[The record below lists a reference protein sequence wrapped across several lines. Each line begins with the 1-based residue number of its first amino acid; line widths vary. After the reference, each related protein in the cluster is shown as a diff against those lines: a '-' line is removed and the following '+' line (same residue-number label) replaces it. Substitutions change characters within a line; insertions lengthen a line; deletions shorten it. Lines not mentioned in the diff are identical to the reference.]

1 MTRDAPD
8 ATSLT
13 GGSATPRR
21 SPNAGSGRTAS
32 GLAFALVSASAFG
45 LSGSLARGLLES
57 GWSAGAA
64 AGVRMGV
71 AAAVVALPAAL
82 AMRGRW
88 TLVRRAT
95 PTVLLY
101 GLLAVAGAQLCYFY
115 AVQTLQV
122 GVALLI
128 EYMAPVAVVVF
139 LWVARGERPGRLTVA
154 GAVVAMAGLALV
166 LGLLSGVSLDGVGVL
181 WALGATIGAAT
192 YFLLSADDRVGLPPV
207 ALAGGGLL
215 VGSAAL
221 GLGGLV
227 GVLPMTASTVDATL
241 GDVALPWWLLVGLL
255 GVVTAALAYVTG
267 IAAGR
272 RLGSRVASFVALSEV
287 LMAVLFAWLLLDE
300 LPTTAQLLGGLL
312 VLAGVVLV
320 KVGEPR
326 HVEEHGATSPTVEPL
341 PPA

>member
-1 MTRDAPD
+1 MNSDTPD
-8 ATSLT
+8 VARRTS
-13 GGSATPRR
+13 PR
-21 SPNAGSGRTAS
+21 SPHAGTGRTAS
-32 GLAFALVSASAFG
+32 GLTFALASAAAFG
-45 LSGSLARGLLES
+45 LSGSLARGLLET

-71 AAAVVALPAAL
+71 AAVVVAVPAAL

-88 TLVRRAT
+88 HLVRRAA

-115 AVQTLQV
+115 AVQTLDV
-122 GVALLI
+122 GVALLV
-128 EYMAPVAVVVF
+128 EYTSPVAVVLF
-139 LWVARGERPGRLTVA
+139 LWVTRGERPGRSTVL
-154 GAVVAMAGLALV
+154 GALVAVGGLALV
-166 LGLLSGVSLDGVGVL
+166 LGLVSGVTLDGVGVL
-181 WALGATIGAAT
+181 WSLGAMIGAAT
-192 YFLLSADDRVGLPPV
+192 YFLVSADDRVGLPPV

-227 GVLPMTASTVDATL
+227 GVLPMTASTADATL

-341 PPA
+341 PPT

>member
-1 MTRDAPD
+1 MTSNSPD
-8 ATSLT
+8 GAVVV
-13 GGSATPRR
+13 PVR
-21 SPNAGSGRTAS
+21 SPHAGSGRTVS
-32 GLAFALVSASAFG
+32 GLVFALASAAAFG
-45 LSGSLARGLLES
+45 LSGSLARGLLET

-71 AAAVVALPAAL
+71 AAVVVAVPAAL

-88 TLVRRAT
+88 GLLRRAA

-115 AVQTLQV
+115 AVQTLDV
-122 GVALLI
+122 GVALLV
-128 EYMAPVAVVVF
+128 EYTAPVAVVLF
-139 LWVARGERPGRLTVA
+139 LWVARGERPGRLTVV
-154 GAVVAMAGLALV
+154 GALVAVGGLALV

-181 WALGATIGAAT
+181 WSLGAMVGAAT
-192 YFLLSADDRVGLPPV
+192 YFLVSADDRVGLPPV

-215 VGSAAL
+215 VGSIAL

-227 GVLPMTASTVDATL
+227 GVLPMSASTSDATL
-241 GDVALPWWLLVGLL
+241 GDVALPWWVLVGLL

-287 LMAVLFAWLLLDE
+287 LMAVLFAWVLLDE
-300 LPTTAQLLGGLL
+300 LPTSTQLVGGLL
-312 VLAGVVLV
+312 VLGGVVLV
-320 KVGEPR
+320 KLGERSVAGP
-326 HVEEHGATSPTVEPL
+326 PTVEPV
-341 PPA
+341 PHA

>member
-1 MTRDAPD
+1 MTAYAPD
-8 ATSLT
+8 GT
-13 GGSATPRR
+13 RR
-21 SPNAGSGRTAS
+21 SSTAGSGHTAT
-32 GLAFALVSASAFG
+32 GLAFALVSAAAFG
-45 LSGSLARGLLES
+45 LSGSLARGLLDT

-64 AGVRMGV
+64 ATARMGV
-71 AAAVVALPAAL
+71 AAVVVAVPATL

-88 TLVRRAT
+88 GRVRAAA
-95 PTVLLY
+95 PAVLLY

-128 EYMAPVAVVVF
+128 EYMAPVAVVLF
-139 LWVARGERPGRLTVA
+139 LWLARGERPGRLTVA
-154 GAVVAMAGLALV
+154 GAVLAMGGLALV

-181 WALGATIGAAT
+181 WALGATVGAAT
-192 YFLLSADDRVGLPPV
+192 YFLVSADDRVGLPPL

-215 VGSAAL
+215 VGTAAL
-221 GLGGLV
+221 AVGGLV
-227 GVLPMTASTVDATL
+227 GLLPMTASTSDATL
-241 GDVALPWWLLVGLL
+241 GDARLPWWVLVGLL

-287 LMAVLFAWLLLDE
+287 LLAVVFAWLLLDE
-300 LPTTAQLLGGLL
+300 LPTSTQLFGGLL

-320 KVGEPR
+320 KTGER
-326 HVEEHGATSPTVEPL
+326 DVAASPTVEPV
-341 PPA
+341 PTD

>member
-1 MTRDAPD
+1 MTAYAPD
-8 ATSLT
+8 EV
-13 GGSATPRR
+13 RR
-21 SPNAGSGRTAS
+21 SSTAGSGHTSA
-32 GLAFALVSASAFG
+32 GLAFALASAAAFG
-45 LSGSLARGLLES
+45 LSGSLARGLLDS

-64 AGVRMGV
+64 ATVRMGV
-71 AAAVVALPAAL
+71 AAAVVAVPAAL

-88 TLVRRAT
+88 HRARAAA
-95 PTVLLY
+95 PAVLLY

-128 EYMAPVAVVVF
+128 EYMAPVAVVLF
-139 LWVARGERPGRLTVA
+139 LWLARGERPGRLTVA
-154 GAVVAMAGLALV
+154 GAVVAMGGLALV
-166 LGLLSGVSLDGVGVL
+166 LGVLSGVTLDGVGVL
-181 WALGATIGAAT
+181 WALGATVGAAT
-192 YFLLSADDRVGLPPV
+192 YFLVSADDRVGLPPL

-215 VGSAAL
+215 VGTAAL

-227 GVLPMTASTVDATL
+227 GVLPMTASTTDGTL
-241 GDVALPWWLLVGLL
+241 GDAQVPWWVLVGLL

-287 LMAVLFAWLLLDE
+287 LLAVVFAWVLLDE
-300 LPTTAQLLGGLL
+300 LPTSSQLLGGAL

-320 KVGEPR
+320 KLGEPR
-326 HVEEHGATSPTVEPL
+326 NVSQAAGGPVVEPL
-341 PPA
+341 P

>member
-1 MTRDAPD
+1 MTSNAPD
-8 ATSLT
+8 AASLA
-13 GGSATPRR
+13 GASAPSRR

-64 AGVRMGV
+64 AAVRMGV
-71 AAAVVALPAAL
+71 AAAVVALPTAL

-88 TLVRRAT
+88 SLVRRAA

-122 GVALLI
+122 GV
-128 EYMAPVAVVVF
+128 
-139 LWVARGERPGRLTVA
+139 RGSRSRSSRSAYSGPSSLRSSSRAWWAKRRATLNHWPA
-154 GAVVAMAGLALV
+154 CLAST
-166 LGLLSGVSLDGVGVL
+166 GSRSGPKTST
-181 WALGATIGAAT
+181 ATNA
-192 YFLLSADDRVGLPPV
+192 
-207 ALAGGGLL
+207 
-215 VGSAAL
+215 
-221 GLGGLV
+221 
-227 GVLPMTASTVDATL
+227 MTASSDSPTPHTASILELVGGGEAQLHAGEATSAPGQTL

-341 PPA
+341 PPT